1 LIKILYNNKRGVL
14 IIMKKWI
21 KNNKRKAIIIAV
33 VLLAIILL
41 VIFSYAIISYLM
53 PNTKASVYCDR
64 CKVTSNYPVESDRE
78 EKIKEFLKDYKGIE
92 LKTFDVKC
100 NLIDIVV
107 EVDDK
112 YSFSKVKDMSKKLL
126 KVFSDDENKYYDI
139 QLMVKSNNEKSE
151 LYPKIGTHHKEI
163 DGKVN
168 DSFVW

>member
-1 LIKILYNNKRGVL
+1 
-14 IIMKKWI
+14 MKKWI
-21 KNNKRKAIIIAV
+21 KNNKKKAIIIGV
-33 VLLAIILL
+33 IVLALALL
-41 VIFSYAIISYLM
+41 IIFSYAIISYLV
-53 PNTKASVYCDR
+53 PNTKASVYGDR

-78 EKIKEFLKDYKGIE
+78 DKINEFFKEYKE
-92 LKTFDVKC
+92 VKLKTFDVKC
-100 NLIDIVV
+100 NLIDIVI

-126 KVFSDDENKYYDI
+126 EVFSEDEIKYYDI